1 MKRIARVF
9 ATLSVALVP
18 STVSAQAQRDS
29 VVAIVNE
36 FFRAMTAHDST
47 ALRRVGFGD
56 GVMYAARVGGDS
68 VAVSRGTFEAFTQR
82 IATMRDT
89 YVERMWDPTVLVRGP
104 MAVVWAP
111 YDIHRNRE
119 FMHCGVDS
127 FTLFRS
133 ATGWKI
139 ATVAYTA
146 EPTGCAPSPLGPL
159 PSR

>member
-1 MKRIARVF
+1 MGAYQHASGSFAWRADASIARIDVNSDLK
-9 ATLSVALVP
+9 AAYEEVRSGKGVVIIRGLPVDGTL
-18 STVSAQAQRDS
+18 
-29 VVAIVNE
+29 
-36 FFRAMTAHDST
+36 
-47 ALRRVGFGD
+47 
-56 GVMYAARVGGDS
+56 
-68 VAVSRGTFEAFTQR
+68 EAFTQR

-133 ATGWKI
+133 ATGWNSWLPGRSAMKP
-139 ATVAYTA
+139 VRK
-146 EPTGCAPSPLGPL
+146 PSPIAMSQ
-159 PSR
+159 PSPW